1 MFFLYEKDGNPFVCF
16 LMLCKD
22 LVSYSNITFH
32 NNHGTSTGSN
42 AEKWHLIDIIKVLIF
57 TIDELMD
64 SDVFYILQNTKKT
77 VALHVVA
84 TCNVDWNYN
93 LQQNI

>member
-1 MFFLYEKDGNPFVCF
+1 
-16 LMLCKD
+16 
-22 LVSYSNITFH
+22 
-32 NNHGTSTGSN
+32 
-42 AEKWHLIDIIKVLIF
+42 
-57 TIDELMD
+57 MD

-84 TCNVDWNYN
+84 TYNVDWNYN